1 MYTGHLHVHEQTFYP
16 IMKLAKRLQIQQIVQ
31 KCKKLM
37 QENIP
42 LANLPIQDNT
52 ANTAREKSF
61 ASVET
66 QCDQPAGE
74 MDIDT
79 ERKGMT

>member
-1 MYTGHLHVHEQTFYP
+1 
-16 IMKLAKRLQIQQIVQ
+16 
-31 KCKKLM
+31 M

-52 ANTAREKSF
+52 ANNTAREKSF

-79 ERKGMT
+79 ERQGMT